1 MRGGRNYIQSSEQL
15 VHSLCT
21 TLMSLNDEGPILRN
35 VLGAVQ
41 KLSLR

>member
-21 TLMSLNDEGPILRN
+21 TLMSLNDEDPILRN